1 MIITVTLN
9 PALDKTLVL
18 SELQLGKVNRVKAI
32 RRDAGG
38 RGLSVSKTVNALG
51 GESVALCIIGG
62 ATGTYIRTQLDSLG
76 IEHDMVEIGS
86 ETRTNLMIVD
96 NLNKTHTEILEP
108 GAPIHQMAL
117 DEILFALRS
126 RARAGDII
134 VLAGTLPEGC
144 KPDVYNDII
153 RFAKSIDALTYLDSD
168 SETLALALSEK
179 PDLIKPN
186 KSEMAAL
193 CNCDPEDDIAILQE
207 VKKLVKN
214 GVGSVLLSL
223 GPYGAIY
230 VSDSFCLRAQGL
242 KVPVIG
248 RSGAGDAMMAA
259 MALGEERGMS
269 PKDRLKLAI
278 AAASAKITMAGTQPP
293 EAETVEEFLKE
304 VVVTDMLN

>member
-1 MIITVTLN
+1 MIITVSLN

-18 SELQLGKVNRVKAI
+18 SELQTGKVNRVKAI

-62 ATGTYIRTQLDSLG
+62 ATGMFIRTQLDNLG
-76 IEHDMVEIGS
+76 IENDTVEVQS

-96 NLNKTHTEILEP
+96 NFNKTHTEILEP
-108 GAPIHQMAL
+108 GAPVHQMAV

-144 KPDVYNDII
+144 KPDIYNDVI
-153 RFAKSIDALTYLDSD
+153 RYAKTIGASTYLDSD
-168 SETLALALSEK
+168 SETLALAVNEK

-186 KSEMAAL
+186 KYEMAAL
-193 CNCDPEDDIAILQE
+193 CDCDPEDDIAVLE
-207 VKKLVKN
+207 AARKLVRN

-223 GPYGAIY
+223 GAYGAIY
-230 VSDSFCLRAQGL
+230 VSNGFCLRGLGL

-248 RSGAGDAMMAA
+248 RSGAGDSMLAA
-259 MALGEERGMS
+259 MALGEERGLS
-269 PKDRLKLAI
+269 PKERLRFAI

-293 EAETVEEFLKE
+293 EAETVEEFLHE